1 MSKRG
6 TTRYL
11 FKNGNNEQQEG
22 ILDKQN
28 ESFLLKQLN
37 FTDGGNELRIWME
50 DEKGHRVENSES
62 QKEFWLDSSKPVVH
76 YEIIGGS
83 EIWHKDIAEV
93 RVESSDGLNGSQIAE
108 IICKTGEK
116 SNWKKQ

>member
-1 MSKRG
+1 MDR
-6 TTRYL
+6 
-11 FKNGNNEQQEG
+11 
-22 ILDKQN
+22 QN

-37 FTDGGNELRIWME
+37 FTDGGNELKIWME

-76 YEIIGGS
+76 YEITGGS

-93 RVESSDGLNGSQIAE
+93 PGRIFRWAKWKSDLRKLSVKQ
-108 IICKTGEK
+108 EK
-116 SNWKKQ
+116 K

>member
-1 MSKRG
+1 MK
-6 TTRYL
+6 
-11 FKNGNNEQQEG
+11 
-22 ILDKQN
+22 D
-28 ESFLLKQLN
+28 FLLKQLN

-50 DEKGHRVENSES
+50 DRKRTPGKKIQKVK
-62 QKEFWLDSSKPVVH
+62 KEFWLDSSKPVVH
-76 YEIIGGS
+76 YEITGGS

-116 SNWKKQ
+116 VIGKKQ